1 MPRVTFVQPD
11 GTRTDVDVALGYTI
25 MEAAIANDIPGID
38 AQCGGACNCATCHAY
53 VDSGWAHALPGKSH
67 DELALLDYV
76 ENARPESRLTC
87 QIAMSDELDG
97 IIVYLPPNS

>member
-25 MEAAIANDIPGID
+25 MEAAIANDIAGIE

-53 VDSGWAHALPGKSH
+53 VDSAWVHELPEKTS
-67 DELALLDYV
+67 EEIALLDYV
-76 ENARPESRLTC
+76 ENVRPNSRLTC
-87 QIAMSDELDG
+87 QIPMSDELDG
-97 IIVYLPPNS
+97 IVVYLPPNS

>member
-11 GTRTDVDVALGYTI
+11 GGRTEVDVALGYSI
-25 MEAAIANDIPGID
+25 MEAAIANDIQGIE

-53 VDSGWAHALPGKSH
+53 VDPGWARSLPEKSY
-67 DELALLDYV
+67 DEVALLDYV

-87 QIAMSDELDG
+87 QIPMTDALDG
-97 IIVYLPPNS
+97 IVVHLPPSG